1 MVCRSGD
8 LVTLAEI
15 YQHESVIKEDRFLTE
30 EAVLFRVGK
39 GAQKREEREI
49 DGIGWS
55 FPLYCP
61 KPWADGEQ

>member
-30 EAVLFRVGK
+30 EAVLFRVSK

-49 DGIGWS
+49 DGV
-55 FPLYCP
+55 
-61 KPWADGEQ
+61 DM